1 MLGNVGL
8 DELLQH
14 DRHVSALG
22 RSCGLEGVM
31 EADFDVD
38 VHSF

>member
-22 RSCGLEGVM
+22 RRCGLKSVV

-38 VHSF
+38 IHSF